1 MRNQRAATP
10 RSAPERSRAPTS
22 RYLHSAA
29 ASQAGFLL
37 PGRGRA
43 RLDLEILSIGRAG
56 DAPKD
61 SCLFQMT
68 GRFLAY
74 DVLLDGRWIFLS
86 AEILDRADPR
96 ESLASFADGPD
107 GWRQICSIVRCLER
121 DQIKSLAKPIE
132 LGGGS
137 GPNGWVIT

>member
-1 MRNQRAATP
+1 MVHAACWC
-10 RSAPERSRAPTS
+10 AD
-22 RYLHSAA
+22 
-29 ASQAGFLL
+29 
-37 PGRGRA
+37 